1 MYCVSAEEV
10 VKRAAGEAEAG
21 VQRGERGQGHEKNL
35 GQGVDLD
42 TGRVYLSHEVGNVFG
57 FSTRSDTNLSV
68 QSWEK
73 ARSLKFWIKELEAL
87 LYLCGEN
94 KGADQL
100 YCTADLWAVF
110 AFVKNCFSHVHPGL
124 PVTGNSEVRG
134 TRR

>member
-1 MYCVSAEEV
+1 MCCVSAEEV
-10 VKRAAGEAEAG
+10 VKRAAEEAEAG

-42 TGRVYLSHEVGNVFG
+42 TGRVYLSHEVRNQSLG
-57 FSTRSDTNLSV
+57 FQRGLTQTCAV

-87 LYLCGEN
+87 LNLCGEN

-100 YCTADLWAVF
+100 YCTADPRAVF
-110 AFVKNCFSHVHPGL
+110 AFVKKLFFSCLGSL
-124 PVTGNSEVRG
+124 SILRS
-134 TRR
+134 RSL